1 MAKTE
6 TAKAT
11 PKKAGKYSTAI
22 NAVKELSFDERSRLL
37 KELNNAHAED
47 LNQRSIGQEPDGKS
61 YDGVEDRISEAE
73 KQDEGTTD

>member
-1 MAKTE
+1 MATKE

-11 PKKAGKYSTAI
+11 PKKAGKYSNAI
-22 NAVKELSFDERSRLL
+22 NAVKELSFDERSLL
-37 KELNNAHAED
+37 MKELNNAHAED

-73 KQDEGTTD
+73 KTDERTTD